1 MRSTKRLLGFWAVLV
16 YLFLFSP
23 ILMVVLMSFSTA
35 KYSVFPIRGW
45 TVGWY
50 GRAFSDEKI
59 VDALVTSVTIAVIAA
74 PLATL
79 IGTLGAMALVRYR
92 FKLREFTR
100 AYFLSPLLVPEII
113 TGIALLS
120 MATLLSVHSG
130 VLLVIIGHVLF
141 GLPFVVTVVSARLYG
156 FDLTLEEA
164 AQDLGADEMT
174 TFRRITLPL
183 MMPAILGGLL
193 LSFTVSFDNFLITY
207 MLAGSEVMTIP
218 VYIYSMIRF
227 EFSPKIHAISTVI
240 VFASIVLVLASQA
253 LLRRRGRPGEAS

>member
-23 ILMVVLMSFSTA
+23 IVMVVVMSFNTA
-35 KYSVFPIRGW
+35 KYSVFPIRAW
-45 TVGWY
+45 TVDWY

-59 VDALVTSVTIAVIAA
+59 LDALVTSVTIAVIAS

-120 MATLLSVHSG
+120 MATLLSVRSG
-130 VLLVIIGHVLF
+130 VMLVIIGHVLF

-156 FDLTLEEA
+156 FDRALEEA
-164 AQDLGADEMT
+164 AMDLGADETT
-174 TFRRITLPL
+174 TFRRVTLPL
-183 MMPAILGGLL
+183 MTPAILGGLL

-240 VFASIVLVLASQA
+240 VFASIVLVLASLA
-253 LLRRRGRPGEAS
+253 LVRRRGGPGEAS

>member
-1 MRSTKRLLGFWAVLV
+1 M
-16 YLFLFSP
+16 
-23 ILMVVLMSFSTA
+23 
-35 KYSVFPIRGW
+35 
-45 TVGWY
+45 
-50 GRAFSDEKI
+50 
-59 VDALVTSVTIAVIAA
+59 
-74 PLATL
+74 ATL
-79 IGTLGAMALVRYR
+79 IGTLGAIALVRYR

-100 AYFLSPLLVPEII
+100 AYFLSPLLIPEII

-130 VLLVIIGHVLF
+130 VVLVIIGHVLF

-164 AQDLGADEMT
+164 AMDLGADEMT
-174 TFRRITLPL
+174 TFRRVTLPL
-183 MMPAILGGLL
+183 MRPAILGGLL

-227 EFSPKIHAISTVI
+227 EFTPKIHAISTVI
-240 VFASIVLVLASQA
+240 VFASISLILVGQTLI
-253 LLRRRGRPGEAS
+253 RRQRNPTADE